1 MNCLNRIQELLKERN
16 WSMYTLSQRAG
27 IPQSTLSNLFL
38 RCNSP
43 TIPTLERICGAFGI
57 TLEEFFH
64 EESEKVSVPPEP
76 LTSEEK
82 KLLDRWRHL
91 DGETRRQL
99 FCIIEK
105 LTPPEV

>member
-64 EESEKVSVPPEP
+64 EESE
-76 LTSEEK
+76 
-82 KLLDRWRHL
+82 
-91 DGETRRQL
+91 
-99 FCIIEK
+99 I
-105 LTPPEV
+105 

>member
-27 IPQSTLSNLFL
+27 I
-38 RCNSP
+38 
-43 TIPTLERICGAFGI
+43 CGAFGI

-64 EESEKVSVPPEP
+64 EESETGSVPPEP

>member
-1 MNCLNRIQELLKERN
+1 MNCLNRIQELLEERN
-16 WSMYTLSQRAG
+16 WSMYTLSRRAG

-43 TIPTLERICGAFGI
+43 TIPTLERMCGAFGI
-57 TLEEFFH
+57 TLSEFFR
-64 EESEKVSVPPEP
+64 EEPATDSAAPVS
-76 LTSEEK
+76 LTFEEQ

-105 LTPPEV
+105 LAPPEK